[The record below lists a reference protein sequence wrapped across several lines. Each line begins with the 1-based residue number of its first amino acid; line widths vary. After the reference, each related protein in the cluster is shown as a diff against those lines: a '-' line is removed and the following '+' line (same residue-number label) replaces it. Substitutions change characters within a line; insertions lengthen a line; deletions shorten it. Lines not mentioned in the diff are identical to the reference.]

1 MDVFFLFPGR
11 VFDCFLSLTGIRK
24 DKDPTGQKSLSLLEP
39 SAVILN
45 FGYECQ
51 YFF

>member
-11 VFDCFLSLTGIRK
+11 VLDYFISHW
-24 DKDPTGQKSLSLLEP
+24 DPNRQRTLPGKSALSLLEP

-45 FGYECQ
+45 FGSECQ

>member
-1 MDVFFLFPGR
+1 MDVFFLCPGG
-11 VFDCFLSLTGIRK
+11 VFGFIFCIIGIRT
-24 DKDPTGQKSLSLLEP
+24 DKKPTGQNPLPVLEP

-45 FGYECQ
+45 FAFECQ